1 MNGIMLGE
9 HVLVTD
15 EAGSKPIV
23 ESAAPEA
30 PDGYKAEYKFVDTG
44 SAIEQSWSLV
54 PVEGSAADAAVE
66 LARIQAQALDDA
78 DAVKVIALYDEWS
91 GEGVKYYG
99 PNDPESHPQT
109 RLRFQGYLVKCIST
123 HTSQPDWAPNAAP
136 SLWALILPGQDG
148 SGVEVGVWQQP
159 ESTNGYEKGD
169 RVIYDGHLWES
180 TKDDNVWRPGDVGAP
195 WTDLGEWDGS
205 GQASTQSRAAAHF
218 PKEG

>member
-30 PDGYKAEYKFVDTG
+30 PDGYRAKYKWVDTG
-44 SAIEQSWSLV
+44 AAIEQSWSLV
-54 PVEGSAADAAVE
+54 PEEGSAADAAVE
-66 LARIQAQALDDA
+66 LARIQAQGLSDA
-78 DAVKVIALYDEWS
+78 DAVRVVALYDEWD
-91 GEGVKYYG
+91 GDGVEYAVG
-99 PNDPESHPQT
+99 D
-109 RLRFQGYLVKCIST
+109 RVRFQGELVKCLQA
-123 HTSQPDWAPNAAP
+123 HTSQADWAPNAAP
-136 SLWALILPGQDG
+136 SLWSVILPGQDG

-159 ESTNGYEKGD
+159 ESTNGYDEGD

-180 TKDDNVWRPGDVGAP
+180 TQDDNVWRPGDVGAP

-205 GQASTQSRAAAHF
+205 GQASTQPRAAAHF

>member
-30 PDGYKAEYKFVDTG
+30 PDGYRAKYKWVDTG
-44 SAIEQSWSLV
+44 AAIEQSWSLV
-54 PVEGSAADAAVE
+54 PEEGSAADAAVE
-66 LARIQAQALDDA
+66 LARIQAQSLDDA
-78 DAVKVIALYDEWS
+78 DAVRVVALYDEWS
-91 GEGVKYYG
+91 GDGVEYKQG
-99 PNDPESHPQT
+99 D
-109 RLRFQGYLVKCIST
+109 RRRFQGYLVKCLQD

-136 SLWALILPGQDG
+136 SLWALILPGQEG

-159 ESTNGYEKGD
+159 GSTNGYSEGD
-169 RVIYDGHLWES
+169 RSVHGGHLWQS
-180 TKDDNVWRPGDVGAP
+180 DVDDNVWEPGAVGAP

>member
-30 PDGYKAEYKFVDTG
+30 PDGYAAKYKWVDTG
-44 SAIEQSWSLV
+44 AAIEQSWSLV
-54 PVEGSAADAAVE
+54 PEEGSAADAAVE
-66 LARIQAQALDDA
+66 LARIQAQSLSDA
-78 DAVKVIALYDEWS
+78 DAVRVVALYDEWD
-91 GEGVKYYG
+91 GDGVEYAVG
-99 PNDPESHPQT
+99 D
-109 RLRFQGYLVKCIST
+109 RVRFQGELVKCLQA
-123 HTSQPDWAPNAAP
+123 HTSQADWAPNAAP
-136 SLWALILPGQDG
+136 SLWSVILPGQDG

-159 ESTNGYEKGD
+159 ESTNGYDEGD

-180 TKDDNVWRPGDVGAP
+180 TQDDNVWRPGDVGAP

-205 GQASTQSRAAAHF
+205 GQASTQPRAAAHF